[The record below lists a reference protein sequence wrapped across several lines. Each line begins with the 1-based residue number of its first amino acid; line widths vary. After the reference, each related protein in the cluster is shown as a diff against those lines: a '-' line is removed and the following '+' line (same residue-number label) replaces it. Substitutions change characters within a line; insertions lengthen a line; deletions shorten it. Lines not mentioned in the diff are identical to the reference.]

1 MRITSGMMINNA
13 LFNLS
18 NNKKLVDTL
27 NTQLA
32 TTKKIQR
39 PSEDPIVAIRALRLR
54 STYNEVCQYL
64 EKNIPDARAW
74 METTQEAIDSV
85 NDVLEEIS
93 YYCNQGVNDYNTV
106 AERETLVASLK
117 ELRNQIY
124 ADGDADYAGRT
135 IFTGYKTDSTLTFQE
150 DEPNTS
156 YTITETLDF
165 DDVYNDKK
173 IVGLDIS
180 TTQYVAGSA
189 ITNEELHVVNLAY
202 TGLDTAAP
210 TVMVNGTAVQVQV
223 KSTENL
229 GDMVYNTVPV
239 DGVVY
244 IPETGELLVGNNI
257 YEEMAANGA
266 EIEITYNKEGFEKG
280 ELRPEHYFDCTN
292 LTKGVSYT
300 VKNAE
305 INYTINFNQTIQ
317 INSQGKDILTHD
329 IGRDLDVII
338 NAVSKA
344 VEVQNKISEI
354 EGLKT
359 LTTDATELAKL
370 ESMLDVAKLELTYAE
385 ENMGE
390 AFSEGITHFANH
402 QNTLNVELSDLG
414 ARLQRLSLNEER
426 LNDQKLNVEDQ
437 KSENEEIDTEM
448 VTVEFIAA
456 QNVYDASLAAS
467 AKVVQ
472 QSLLDFL

>member
-13 LFNLS
+13 LFNLT

-27 NTQLA
+27 NTQLS

-85 NDVLEEIS
+85 NDVLEKIS

-150 DEPNTS
+150 NEPNTR
-156 YTITETLDF
+156 YTIKETLDF
-165 DDVYNDKK
+165 SDVYNDKK

-180 TTQYVAGSA
+180 TTRYVAGSTV
-189 ITNEELHVVNLAY
+189 TNDELHVVNLSY
-202 TGLDTAAP
+202 SGLDTAAP
-210 TVMVNGTAVQVQV
+210 TIMVNGANVPVQV

-229 GDMVYNTVPV
+229 GDMVYNSVST

-244 IPETGELLVGNNI
+244 IPETGELLVGNDI
-257 YEEMAANGA
+257 YEQMASNGA
-266 EIEITYNKEGFEKG
+266 EIEITYNKEGFTKG

-338 NAVSKA
+338 NSVSKA

-354 EGLKT
+354 EGLMT
-359 LTTDATELAKL
+359 LTTDETELAKL

-402 QNTLNVELSDLG
+402 QNSLNVELSDLG

-437 KSENEEIDTEM
+437 KSENEEVDMEM
-448 VTVEFIAA
+448 VTVEFVAA